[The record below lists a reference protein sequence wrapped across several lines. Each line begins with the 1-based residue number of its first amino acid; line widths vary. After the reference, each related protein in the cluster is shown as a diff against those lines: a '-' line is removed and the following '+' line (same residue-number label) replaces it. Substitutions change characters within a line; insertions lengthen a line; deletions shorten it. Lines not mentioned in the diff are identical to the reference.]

1 MFFTGGDYLGGIN
14 GKYIHKKLARK
25 AMNCYVCKT
34 DRPFEFIGTINE
46 DANMYVT
53 ENMRGNLVFSA
64 TMISCVQNI
73 TQQEKGGLTD
83 IYLDVGTYVKSFYSV
98 MAEPSCVKVRGMGV
112 KDRRIHHN
120 VRWVNCSPMILNQKY
135 KKG

>member
-1 MFFTGGDYLGGIN
+1 MADKDINLILDKMIALLEQTNALCVCFSQGGDYLGGIN

-64 TMISCVQNI
+64 TMVSYYQ
-73 TQQEKGGLTD
+73 
-83 IYLDVGTYVKSFYSV
+83 
-98 MAEPSCVKVRGMGV
+98 RG
-112 KDRRIHHN
+112 
-120 VRWVNCSPMILNQKY
+120 ILVT
-135 KKG
+135 G